1 MEVSTYQRLMCS
13 CSYDGRSNG
22 RDAIEG
28 CNAIYN
34 DRPIQYYNDAWGWKK
49 TNQTTRLLPTPC
61 IDIVDIRDYK
71 GTMSDHENSEPNK
84 QGEED

>member
-34 DRPIQYYNDAWGWKK
+34 DRPIQYLDNDG
-49 TNQTTRLLPTPC
+49 C

-71 GTMSDHENSEPNK
+71 GTMSDHFAWNPNK
-84 QGEED
+84 KGEEDSREGSGGPELTKN

>member
-28 CNAIYN
+28 CNKNYN
-34 DRPIQYYNDAWGWKK
+34 DYGGGIHGE
-49 TNQTTRLLPTPC
+49 C